1 MDAVVFANG
10 MLNLPPQW
18 REMVARADFIVA
30 ADGGGRHCL
39 RLGVKPRAL
48 IGDLDSLTAP
58 EVERLAVQGT
68 QILRYPA
75 QKDETD
81 LELALLWAV
90 DQGASHL
97 DILAA
102 LGGRWDQSLAN
113 LLLALHPRLRSASLV
128 FHDGAQQLFLIRSS
142 AVIRGQPGDFV
153 SLIPLD
159 GSVEGITTTGLAY
172 PLANGRLPFGVSRGV
187 SNQLTTPQAI
197 VQVKRGNL
205 LCVVIPQ
212 AGLQALEAA
221 KVGAAPSP

>member
-1 MDAVVFANG
+1 MHAVVFANG
-10 MLNLPPQW
+10 MLNLPPRW
-18 REMVARADFIVA
+18 EEMLTWADLIVA

-39 RLGVKPRAL
+39 RLGVRPQAL

-58 EVERLAVQGT
+58 EVERLAAQGA

-90 DQGASHL
+90 DQGATHL

-113 LLLALHPRLRSASLV
+113 LLLALHPRLRAASLV
-128 FHDGAQQLFLIRSS
+128 FHDGGQRLFLIRSS
-142 AVIRGQPGDFV
+142 AVIWGQPGDLV
-153 SLIPLD
+153 SLIPL
-159 GSVEGITTTGLAY
+159 GGPAEGVTTTGLAY

-187 SNQLTTPQAI
+187 SNQLTAPQAT
-197 VQVKRGNL
+197 VQVKRGHL

-212 AGLQALEAA
+212 EGWQALEAA
-221 KVGAAPSP
+221 KVAAPDA